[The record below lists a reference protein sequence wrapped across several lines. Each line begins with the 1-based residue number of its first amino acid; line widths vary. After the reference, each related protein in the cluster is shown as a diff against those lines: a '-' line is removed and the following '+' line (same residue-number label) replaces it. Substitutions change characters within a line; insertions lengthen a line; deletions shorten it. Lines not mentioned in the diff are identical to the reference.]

1 MINQDSKP
9 TNEKGSTAVTVKPL
23 CSNMEKPNRNMPIL
37 TQTIQVAD
45 KQTSVIQ
52 YKSLP
57 VMTTEQMAGFY
68 GTDPVN
74 IRKNHMRNAER
85 FIDGKHFFKVEGDEL
100 RTLKNSL
107 SDFEVLSPNTRSLTL
122 WTEKGA
128 ARHAKILDTDQA
140 WDVFE
145 QLEEVYFAVKEKSYL
160 PVLPSY
166 AIEDPIERAKKWIEE
181 EKQKQLV
188 IQERDHAIATK
199 AEIGSRREA
208 TAMSTAS
215 KYKRKAEK
223 LEALVDESQSFAT
236 IKKVQALTGG
246 TYDTYELRR
255 YSKTNRLEIQKA
267 EDANYGSVNSY
278 HKDAWLAVYNIN
290 LSSIRGA

>member
-1 MINQDSKP
+1 M
-9 TNEKGSTAVTVKPL
+9 
-23 CSNMEKPNRNMPIL
+23 NMPIL
-37 TQTIQVAD
+37 PQTIQIAD
-45 KQTSVIQ
+45 KQTSLIQ
-52 YKSLP
+52 YKAMP
-57 VMTTEQMAGFY
+57 VMTTEQMAEFY
-68 GTDPVN
+68 GTDSVN
-74 IRKNHMRNAER
+74 IRKNYTRNAER

-107 SDFEVLSPNTRSLTL
+107 SDFEVLTNPNMEISSKARSLTL

-140 WDVFE
+140 WDIFE
-145 QLEEVYFAVKEKSYL
+145 QLEEVYFAVKEKSHF
-160 PVLPSY
+160 PALPSY
-166 AIEDPIERAKKWIEE
+166 AIDDPIERAKKWIEE
-181 EKQKQLV
+181 EKQKQIA

-255 YSKTNRLEIQKA
+255 YSKAQGLEIQKA